1 MDQLKEQYKGKKVLV
16 TGGSGFIGSHL
27 VEKLIELK
35 AKVTILDNFT
45 SGNLKNLKNVITQ
58 INLMYGDIRSYYTCT
73 KATKNQDFIF
83 HTAALVSVP
92 KSTEHP
98 ITCNEINVKGTE
110 NLLKASLQNDVKTF
124 VLSSSAAIYGN
135 RNDICTE
142 EDEPNPQSP
151 YAKSK
156 LQGEI
161 LCKQYSKQHNLNCVS
176 LRYFNVYGN
185 KQNPAGEYAAVVAKF
200 KENLIY
206 RKPIVIFGDGK
217 QTRDFIHIS
226 KIVEANLK
234 IALKDNLNGEVYN
247 IATGKSIS
255 LLELLEQLENEVKV
269 EKTQILYK
277 NTRAGDIF
285 TSKANC
291 DKYKNLEF

>member
-1 MDQLKEQYKGKKVLV
+1 MEQLKEQYKGKKVLV

-35 AKVTILDNFT
+35 AKVTVLDNFT

-58 INLMYGDIRSYYTCT
+58 VNLIYGDIRSHYTCI
-73 KATKNQDFIF
+73 KATKNQDFVF

-92 KSTEHP
+92 KSTKHP

-110 NLLKASLQNDVKTF
+110 NLLKASLQNNIKTF

-135 RNDICTE
+135 KNDICSE
-142 EDEPNPQSP
+142 EDKPNPQSP
-151 YAKSK
+151 YAESK
-156 LQGEI
+156 LQGEL

-176 LRYFNVYGN
+176 LRYFNVYGE

-206 RKPIVIFGDGK
+206 RKPIVIFGNGK
-217 QTRDFIHIS
+217 QTRDFVHVS

-234 IALKDNLNGEVYN
+234 IALKNNLNGVVYN

-255 LLELLEQLENEVKV
+255 LLELLEQLEKEMNI

-277 NTRAGDIF
+277 NPRAGDIF

-291 DKYKNLEF
+291 DKYKNLEI